1 MNKIKI
7 GLLIGLAVFSLNASA
22 TSFNS
27 GKNDKYDRDGKYN
40 TSNHGCFVC
49 DPDNSIFGSDFKDG
63 KSTQTF
69 KNFIPDTDAT
79 FTAVGGTFKK
89 KTQDGYTGVGISGK
103 GSDEINI
110 GERIDVSFTKN
121 ILITNITLGLLF
133 DGPEYGDVNETAKIT
148 ATFLDGTKSDFF
160 LTATGLK
167 TATWT
172 GPGTVSNISEASYGE
187 GALWAIANPFGDK
200 RVSGLSFTAVTG
212 LCGKGACNNQSD
224 YVLHCISAVPEPS
237 TYAMMMAGIAAVGFS
252 ARRKAKK
259 NQA

>member
-22 TSFNS
+22 TSNS
-27 GKNDKYDRDGKYN
+27 HDRDGKYS
-40 TSNHGCFVC
+40 TSKGGCAVC
-49 DPDNSIFGSDFKDG
+49 DPDNSIFGSEFKDG

-79 FTAVGGTFKK
+79 FKAVGGTFQK
-89 KTQDGYTGVGISGK
+89 KTQAGYTGVGISGK
-103 GSDEINI
+103 TAGEIDI

-121 ILITNITLGLLF
+121 IIITNITLGLLF
-133 DGPEYGDVNETAKIT
+133 DGPEYGDVNETAKVT
-148 ATFLDGTKSDFF
+148 ATFLDGTKTDYF
-160 LTATGLK
+160 LTAVGVK
-167 TATWT
+167 TANWSGSAGSVT
-172 GPGTVSNISEASYGE
+172 NISPATEKGA
-187 GALWAIANPFGDK
+187 ALWAIANPFGNK
-200 RVSGLSFTAVTG
+200 QVSALSFTAVAG
-212 LCGKGACNNQSD
+212 LCGKGSCNNQSD

-259 NQA
+259 TQA